1 MSPRKN
7 GHFGS
12 LGTVRSLIAMRG
24 VTDFGVT
31 GDGKVQWRAT
41 SNLALPPYRVRSA
54 RFQRPLTLFPLPIRW
69 WPSGR
74 VRGIRASH
82 QLGGGVGLRPRAAL
96 RAGAGGGGYS
106 PSRPVGDRRFG
117 RLSHPPP
124 PRQRPELVAAVLLHR
139 CAPRQRRIHQIR
151 TRTLLLLR

>member
-31 GDGKVQWRAT
+31 GDGKVQGRAAG
-41 SNLALPPYRVRSA
+41 NLALPPYRVRSA
-54 RFQRPLTLFPLPIRW
+54 RFQRPLISVPAPHPTVAFRPGEGNTCVTSAW
-69 WPSGR
+69 WWRRVAPARRSPS
-74 VRGIRASH
+74 
-82 QLGGGVGLRPRAAL
+82 
-96 RAGAGGGGYS
+96 GAGGGGYS

-117 RLSHPPP
+117 RLI
-124 PRQRPELVAAVLLHR
+124 A
-139 CAPRQRRIHQIR
+139 
-151 TRTLLLLR
+151 

>member
-31 GDGKVQWRAT
+31 GDGKVQGRAAG
-41 SNLALPPYRVRSA
+41 NLALPPYRVRSA
-54 RFQRPLTLFPLPIRW
+54 RFQRPLTLSPNPT

-82 QLGGGVGLRPRAAL
+82 QLGGGVELRPRAAL

-106 PSRPVGDRRFG
+106 PSRPVGNRRFG
-117 RLSHPPP
+117 RLI
-124 PRQRPELVAAVLLHR
+124 A
-139 CAPRQRRIHQIR
+139 
-151 TRTLLLLR
+151 